1 MLTRRE
7 GYCSSVSR
15 WEWLIAT
22 TVAMEALL
30 VGYLAVDAFTRPAG
44 PHLHDTWPAL
54 QLLVVV
60 GLLVWHLVSV
70 VNSKGHA
77 RWWRLALANVALL
90 WLAMTGVLPADPMAS
105 GLRAG
110 LVAALAV
117 AVLSGAVA
125 MEARRFHAPQPT
137 G

>member
-1 MLTRRE
+1 M
-7 GYCSSVSR
+7 SR
-15 WEWLIAT
+15 WEWLIAAAA
-22 TVAMEALL
+22 AMEALL

-60 GLLVWHLVSV
+60 GPLVWHLVSV
-70 VNSKGHA
+70 MNGKGHEG
-77 RWWRLALANVALL
+77 WWRLALANVVLL
-90 WLAMTGVLPADPMAS
+90 WLAMTGVLPADPTAS

-110 LVAALAV
+110 LVAVLAV
-117 AVLSGAVA
+117 AFLSGAVA
-125 MEARRFHAPQPT
+125 LDARRSRVPQAT